1 MEPPVLGNMT
11 AKIIRSPYTWLAY
24 SMLGY
29 YAYMQASLGPV
40 MPFLRE
46 ELNLNYSVAGLHI
59 SLFALGMSIAG
70 FTGEHVTARLG
81 RYWTFWL
88 GGLGMLIGAVI
99 FVLVKIPILTITASF
114 IMGLIGTYALI
125 MVQAT
130 LSDEFGQRRAVALT
144 ESNIVASIFAA
155 LSPAIVGFGIRFMDD
170 WRWVFWLGN
179 AFWIVAF
186 ITRRTIPM
194 PQRKSNPDKPRIS
207 DNAPLPR
214 LFWLYWTALFAAV
227 SVEWC
232 VIFWTPDFL
241 INHMKL
247 PPETASLAMTLFF
260 VAVVVGRSI
269 GSVLSRRYRALYLL
283 LLAQGIALVGFP
295 FLWLSKAIVLT
306 YFGLILVGLGIA
318 NLFPLG
324 LATASTIGEEQVDKA
339 SSRISQ
345 AAGMAILIMPLLLGN
360 LADRTGIFIAF
371 GVGLIL
377 LIIQPVIVAYGLRM
391 ELTSQA
397 MQNI

>member
-1 MEPPVLGNMT
+1 MT
-11 AKIIRSPYTWLAY
+11 ANIMRSSYTWLAY
-24 SMLGY
+24 CMLGY

-46 ELNLNYSVAGLHI
+46 ELNLSYSVAGLHI
-59 SLFALGMSIAG
+59 SMFALGMSIAG
-70 FTGEHVTARLG
+70 FTGERVTARLG

-88 GGLGMLIGAVI
+88 GGLGMVIGAII
-99 FVLVKIPILTITASF
+99 FVLVHIPVLTITASF

-125 MVQAT
+125 MIQAT
-130 LSDEFGQRRAVALT
+130 LADEFGQQRAVALT
-144 ESNIVASIFAA
+144 ESNIVAYVFVV
-155 LSPAIVGFGIRFMDD
+155 LSPVAISLGMRLFND
-170 WRWVFWLGN
+170 WRLVFWLGIV
-179 AFWIVAF
+179 FWIVAF
-186 ITRRTIPM
+186 LVCRNLAL
-194 PQRKSNPDKPRIS
+194 PQRKIAPDKQRIA

-227 SVEWC
+227 SAEWC

-241 INHMKL
+241 INHTGL
-247 PPETASLAMTLFF
+247 TAEAASLAMTIFF

-283 LLAQGIALVGFP
+283 LFAQGIALVGFP
-295 FLWLSKAIVLT
+295 FLWLSQNIILT

-324 LATASTIGEEQVDKA
+324 LATASTIGEEQADKA

-345 AAGMAILIMPLLLGN
+345 AAGLAILIMPLVLGN
-360 LADRTGIFIAF
+360 VADRTGIFIAF
-371 GVGLIL
+371 GFGLVL
-377 LIIQPVIVAYGLRM
+377 LIVQPMIVAYGLYM
-391 ELTSQA
+391 ERASQA
-397 MQNI
+397 VQNI

>member
-1 MEPPVLGNMT
+1 MT
-11 AKIIRSPYTWLAY
+11 ANIVRSSYTWLAY

-46 ELNLNYSVAGLHI
+46 ELNLSYSVAGLHI
-59 SLFALGMSIAG
+59 SMFALGMSIAG
-70 FTGEHVTARLG
+70 FTGERVTARLG

-88 GGLGMLIGAVI
+88 GGLGMVIGAVI
-99 FVLVKIPILTITASF
+99 FVLVHIPVLTITASF

-125 MVQAT
+125 MIQAT
-130 LSDEFGQRRAVALT
+130 LADEFGQQRAVALT
-144 ESNIVASIFAA
+144 ESNIVAYVFVV
-155 LSPAIVGFGIRFMDD
+155 LSPVAISLGMRLFSD
-170 WRWVFWLGN
+170 WRLVFWLGIV
-179 AFWIVAF
+179 FWIAAF
-186 ITRRTIPM
+186 LVCRNLAL
-194 PQRKSNPDKPRIS
+194 PQRKIAPDKPRIA

-227 SVEWC
+227 SAEWC

-241 INHMKL
+241 INHTGL
-247 PPETASLAMTLFF
+247 TAEAASLAMTIFF

-283 LLAQGIALVGFP
+283 LFAQGIALVGFP
-295 FLWLSKAIVLT
+295 FLWLSQTLILT

-324 LATASTIGEEQVDKA
+324 LATASTIGEEQADKA

-345 AAGMAILIMPLLLGN
+345 AAGLAILIMPLVLGN
-360 LADRTGIFIAF
+360 VADQTGIFVAF
-371 GVGLIL
+371 GFGLVL
-377 LIIQPVIVAYGLRM
+377 LIVQPMIVAYGLYM
-391 ELTSQA
+391 ERTSQPV
-397 MQNI
+397 QNI